1 MIIEITQNPH
11 SFIVFL
17 TVSMGLSYAFFRRT
31 GFGIG
36 KLFMLL
42 FLGGTLFFTA
52 YERNHIVDVGLGLLI
67 GLLHAKDLLNLINP
81 LTWFSRLF
89 ERLRSNMQNR
99 KYARDEAHSH
109 SNQNQKYR
117 DTHEEEARRRQEQAR
132 KGREQSKRNS
142 SNSKQNQ
149 SSRKSSSNQSHKE
162 NSSNSEYERFK
173 ESYQTSKPRPKTE
186 REKAFEILGLE
197 PTASM
202 EEAKRA
208 RNKLMSLYHPDKLA
222 GLPEGRRKQAEDE
235 TKEINLAWRVL
246 KKNNKDN

>member
-17 TVSMGLSYAFFRRT
+17 TVSMGLGYAFFRRP

-36 KLFMLL
+36 KLFILL

-52 YERNHIVDVGLGLLI
+52 YERNHIVDVGLGILI
-67 GLLHAKDLLNLINP
+67 GFLHAKEMLGLINP

-89 ERLRSNMQNR
+89 KHYRWNMQNR
-99 KYARDEAHSH
+99 KYAGDEARAQANTNQQYKNSH
-109 SNQNQKYR
+109 EQETRK
-117 DTHEEEARRRQEQAR
+117 RQEQAR
-132 KGREQSKRNS
+132 QDREQANRKS
-142 SNSKQNQ
+142 SGSKQNKSSGSNDSYQ
-149 SSRKSSSNQSHKE
+149 SRKNNSSSNGYEQYKE
-162 NSSNSEYERFK
+162 NF
-173 ESYQTSKPRPKTE
+173 QKPKPKRKTE
-186 REKAFEILGLE
+186 REKAFEVLGLE

-222 GLPEGRRKQAEDE
+222 GLPEGRRKKAEEEAKD
-235 TKEINLAWRVL
+235 INLAWRVL
-246 KKNNKDN
+246 KKTDQNN